1 MSGIG
6 LSKTVEVL
14 KSHVLSQLD
23 LRRERPLF
31 VALQGPQGS
40 GKSWVSGELQKEL
53 GKGTDALRVV
63 VLSIDDLY
71 LPHSGLVS
79 FANSHTHNR
88 LLQGRGQPGTHDIGL
103 GIEILS
109 GLKVGRDK
117 VRLPRFDKSRFN
129 GEGDR
134 VPVEDSPVVEQP
146 PRVDVVIVE
155 GWCVGFRSLS
165 DQELSARWETWEQ
178 ERTKLEIPE
187 ELCTLR
193 DIQEINESLKQYD
206 ALWDFF
212 DVFVQLG
219 LPPSA
224 AEGRSR
230 YSIIYQ
236 WRLEQ
241 EHYMKAKNGGIGMSD
256 QAVKAFVDRYIPG
269 YVFFAGAGSSSSG
282 AKNTPNLILILDE
295 SRKLLEMVQTS
306 P

>member
-212 DVFVQLG
+212 DVFVQAGLG

-256 QAVKAFVDRYIPG
+256 QAVKAFVDVTYLG
-269 YVFFAGAGSSSSG
+269 MSSLRRW
-282 AKNTPNLILILDE
+282 KQ
-295 SRKLLEMVQTS
+295 LERREEHAQ
-306 P
+306 PYLNP